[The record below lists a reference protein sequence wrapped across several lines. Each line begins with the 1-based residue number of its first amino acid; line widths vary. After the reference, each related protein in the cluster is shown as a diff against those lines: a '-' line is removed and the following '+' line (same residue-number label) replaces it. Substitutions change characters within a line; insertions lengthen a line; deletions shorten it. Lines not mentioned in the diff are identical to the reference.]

1 MAPRPQQKSTVRMDG
16 AFCWLRGKDLNL
28 RPPGY
33 EPDELPTALPR
44 DEMQDYR
51 IMQLSL
57 RTLYSSTSCKICQQ
71 GNGATFAAALSIVTC
86 GWASPF
92 ENRTDGVSD
101 RMRSMAFPSM
111 TAPLPSDDRG
121 LKGVRYVVDTAKA
134 TGNAVIMAGRVPS
147 PEHVR
152 RSTVAGTLPPE
163 HGRRSTVAGA
173 LPPEYRCPSMA
184 AGALP
189 PEYRCQSIAARA
201 WPLEPCRRS
210 TIAGAWP
217 PEYRRG
223 IHPRDPACRFTP
235 LRYRRTPCAGRFDR
249 RASRTHAPTA

>member
-1 MAPRPQQKSTVRMDG
+1 MDG

-101 RMRSMAFPSM
+101 RMRSMASPSM
-111 TAPLPSDDRG
+111 TAPLPSDGRG
-121 LKGVRYVVDTAKA
+121 LKGVRHVVDTAKA
-134 TGNAVIMAGRVPS
+134 TGNAVIMAAGAP
-147 PEHVR
+147 PLEHVR

-163 HGRRSTVAGA
+163 HRRRSLAAGVPLPEHRRRSTIAGALPSDIAAGALPPEHGRRSTVAGT
-173 LPPEYRCPSMA
+173 LPPEYRRRSMA
-184 AGALP
+184 AGIPPRYPSARSGLP
-189 PEYRCQSIAARA
+189 LHS
-201 WPLEPCRRS
+201 
-210 TIAGAWP
+210 
-217 PEYRRG
+217 
-223 IHPRDPACRFTP
+223 
-235 LRYRRTPCAGRFDR
+235 
-249 RASRTHAPTA
+249 API

>member
-1 MAPRPQQKSTVRMDG
+1 
-16 AFCWLRGKDLNL
+16 
-28 RPPGY
+28 
-33 EPDELPTALPR
+33 
-44 DEMQDYR
+44 
-51 IMQLSL
+51 MQLSL

-86 GWASPF
+86 GWPSPF
-92 ENRTDGVSD
+92 ENRTGVSD
-101 RMRSMAFPSM
+101 RMRSMASPSM

-121 LKGVRYVVDTAKA
+121 PKGVRYAVDTAKA
-134 TGNAVIMAGRVPS
+134 TGNAVIMAAGAP
-147 PEHVR
+147 PLEHVR

-163 HGRRSTVAGA
+163 HRRWSMSAEVPSPEPYRRSTVAGA
-173 LPPEYRCPSMA
+173 LPPEYRCQSIAAGAPSPEPYRRSIA

-189 PEYRCQSIAARA
+189 PE
-201 WPLEPCRRS
+201 PCRRS
-210 TIAGAWP
+210 TAARASPPEHGRRSTVAGAWP

-223 IHPRDPACRFTP
+223 IHPRGPACRFTP

>member
-1 MAPRPQQKSTVRMDG
+1 M
-16 AFCWLRGKDLNL
+16 NL

-86 GWASPF
+86 GWPSPF
-92 ENRTDGVSD
+92 ENRTGVSD
-101 RMRSMAFPSM
+101 RMRSMASPSM

-121 LKGVRYVVDTAKA
+121 PKGVRYAVDTAKA
-134 TGNAVIMAGRVPS
+134 TGNAVIMAAGAP
-147 PEHVR
+147 PLEHVR

-163 HGRRSTVAGA
+163 HRRRSLAAGVPLPEHRRRSTIAGALPSEHRCRSLAAGVPLPEHCRQSMAAGAPSPEHGRRSTV
-173 LPPEYRCPSMA
+173 
-184 AGALP
+184 
-189 PEYRCQSIAARA
+189 
-201 WPLEPCRRS
+201 
-210 TIAGAWP
+210 AGAWP

-223 IHPRDPACRFTP
+223 IHPRGPACRFTP

>member
-1 MAPRPQQKSTVRMDG
+1 MDG

-86 GWASPF
+86 GWPSPF
-92 ENRTDGVSD
+92 ENRTGVSD
-101 RMRSMAFPSM
+101 RMRSMASPSM

-121 LKGVRYVVDTAKA
+121 PKGVRYAVDTAKA
-134 TGNAVIMAGRVPS
+134 TGNAVIMAAGAP
-147 PEHVR
+147 PLEHVR

-163 HGRRSTVAGA
+163 HRRRSLAAGVPLPEHRRRSTIAGA
-173 LPPEYRCPSMA
+173 LPSEHRCRSLA

-201 WPLEPCRRS
+201 WPPEHRRRS
-210 TIAGAWP
+210 MAAGIP
-217 PEYRRG
+217 PRYPSARSG
-223 IHPRDPACRFTP
+223 LP
-235 LRYRRTPCAGRFDR
+235 LH
-249 RASRTHAPTA
+249 SAPI

>member
-1 MAPRPQQKSTVRMDG
+1 
-16 AFCWLRGKDLNL
+16 
-28 RPPGY
+28 
-33 EPDELPTALPR
+33 
-44 DEMQDYR
+44 
-51 IMQLSL
+51 MQLSL

-134 TGNAVIMAGRVPS
+134 TGNAVIMAGRVP
-147 PEHVR
+147 
-152 RSTVAGTLPPE
+152 
-163 HGRRSTVAGA
+163 
-173 LPPEYRCPSMA
+173 
-184 AGALP
+184 P
-189 PEYRCQSIAARA
+189 PEYRCQSMAAEV
-201 WPLEPCRRS
+201 PSPEPYRRS
-210 TIAGAWP
+210 TVAGAWP

>member
-1 MAPRPQQKSTVRMDG
+1 
-16 AFCWLRGKDLNL
+16 
-28 RPPGY
+28 
-33 EPDELPTALPR
+33 
-44 DEMQDYR
+44 
-51 IMQLSL
+51 MQLSL

-86 GWASPF
+86 GWPSPF
-92 ENRTDGVSD
+92 ENRTGVSD
-101 RMRSMAFPSM
+101 RMRSMASPSM

-121 LKGVRYVVDTAKA
+121 PKGVRYAVDTAKA
-134 TGNAVIMAGRVPS
+134 TGNAVIMAAGAP
-147 PEHVR
+147 PLEHVR

-163 HGRRSTVAGA
+163 HRRRSLAAGVPLPEHRRRSTIAGA
-173 LPPEYRCPSMA
+173 LPSEHRCRSLA

-201 WPLEPCRRS
+201 WPPEHRRRSMAAGAPSPEHGRRS
-210 TIAGAWP
+210 TVAGAWP

-223 IHPRDPACRFTP
+223 IHPRGPACRFTP

>member
-92 ENRTDGVSD
+92 ENRTGVSD
-101 RMRSMAFPSM
+101 RMRSMASPSM
-111 TAPLPSDDRG
+111 TAPLPSDGRG

-147 PEHVR
+147 PEHR
-152 RSTVAGTLPPE
+152 RW
-163 HGRRSTVAGA
+163 
-173 LPPEYRCPSMA
+173 SMA
-184 AGALP
+184 AGGLSP
-189 PEYRCQSIAARA
+189 
-201 WPLEPCRRS
+201 EPCRRS
-210 TIAGAWP
+210 MAAGIP
-217 PEYRRG
+217 PRYPSARSG
-223 IHPRDPACRFTP
+223 LP
-235 LRYRRTPCAGRFDR
+235 LH
-249 RASRTHAPTA
+249 SAPI